1 VAAFV
6 ALIAA
11 EGLHHANRASA
22 VLALSDVG
30 DGGGNTVVQLLG
42 NRGDQAVP
50 DARGAG
56 VVQVTIAGSISEA
69 VRKD

>member
-11 EGLHHANRASA
+11 EGLHHANRAGA

-30 DGGGNTVVQLLG
+30 DGGGNTVVQLG